1 MEGIIS
7 CFNGRGCF
15 SDAGGGGASFLSGGA
30 LHGGASVLIGGG
42 GFSKKIVGWRGG
54 GQPTM
59 GNPDI
64 PDKNGKSQHQNSL
77 LEI

>member
-15 SDAGGGGASFLSGGA
+15 SDGGGASFLSGG
-30 LHGGASVLIGGG
+30 GGG
-42 GFSKKIVGWRGG
+42 TPWRSISFDWRGFSKKIVGWRG

-64 PDKNGKSQHQNSL
+64 PDKSGKSQYQNSL

>member
-15 SDAGGGGASFLSGGA
+15 SDEGGGASFLSGG
-30 LHGGASVLIGGG
+30 GGTPWGSISFDWG